1 MSKLSRLTKNS
12 LIVASFFFVD
22 KILAF
27 VRTGIISRQYSDEV
41 HLLDTFNAANNLP
54 DVLFALISGG
64 ALAMAF
70 IPLLTEYLTTKDRA
84 AAWDLFS
91 RVANVAFL
99 VTGSIAIL
107 IAIFAQPIVD
117 AELGI
122 APGFGQEQRTLL
134 AELMRLNL
142 IGTIIFSISGLVMA
156 SLQANQH
163 FVFPAM
169 APSMYNIGQIFG
181 AIFLVPR
188 YGVHGLVYG
197 VIIGA
202 AMHLLIQVPM
212 LFKFGFRWTPSLD
225 LRHTGLIEALKLM
238 APRLLTMGGIQIIV
252 LARDNLA
259 SRLDQVGAVTS
270 LTYGWMI
277 MQVPETILGTAIAT
291 AMLPALSELAA
302 RGDWHE
308 FRSTIE
314 RALRVLI
321 SLTIP
326 IAAVM
331 AGGIHPL
338 VRGVFGFDEA
348 TSTLVT
354 WTTRAYLL
362 TLTGFT
368 IHEIAARAFYARKEP
383 MFPLYAVILRLAMFL
398 GIGYIGLTFF
408 REIGAPIIA
417 FAEIALLFEAIIL
430 FGWLSKRTHEPIH
443 VEGAVVKGLIA
454 AIVGGV
460 SAYGLAVYLPGGA
473 ISTAMIGMVIGG
485 IVALVIVWSE
495 AKQLLK
501 L

>member
-1 MSKLSRLTKNS
+1 
-12 LIVASFFFVD
+12 
-22 KILAF
+22 
-27 VRTGIISRQYSDEV
+27 
-41 HLLDTFNAANNLP
+41 
-54 DVLFALISGG
+54 
-64 ALAMAF
+64 
-70 IPLLTEYLTTKDRA
+70 
-84 AAWDLFS
+84 
-91 RVANVAFL
+91 
-99 VTGSIAIL
+99 
-107 IAIFAQPIVD
+107 
-117 AELGI
+117 
-122 APGFGQEQRTLL
+122 
-134 AELMRLNL
+134 
-142 IGTIIFSISGLVMA
+142 
-156 SLQANQH
+156 
-163 FVFPAM
+163 
-169 APSMYNIGQIFG
+169 
-181 AIFLVPR
+181 
-188 YGVHGLVYG
+188 
-197 VIIGA
+197 
-202 AMHLLIQVPM
+202 
-212 LFKFGFRWTPSLD
+212 
-225 LRHTGLIEALKLM
+225 LKLM

-321 SLTIP
+321 SLTLP

-354 WTTRAYLL
+354 WTTRAYLM

-383 MFPLYAVILRLAMFL
+383 MFPLYAVGLRLVMFL

-417 FAEIALLFEAIIL
+417 FAEIALLIEAIIL
-430 FGWLSKRTHEPIH
+430 FGWLSKRTHEPIQ
-443 VEGAVVKGLIA
+443 VGGAVLKGMIA
-454 AIVGGV
+454 AVVGGV
-460 SAYGLAVYLPGGA
+460 TAYGLAVYVPGGA
-473 ISTAMIGMVIGG
+473 ITTALLGMFIGG
-485 IVALVIVWSE
+485 VVALAIVWSE
-495 AKQLLK
+495 AKLLLK